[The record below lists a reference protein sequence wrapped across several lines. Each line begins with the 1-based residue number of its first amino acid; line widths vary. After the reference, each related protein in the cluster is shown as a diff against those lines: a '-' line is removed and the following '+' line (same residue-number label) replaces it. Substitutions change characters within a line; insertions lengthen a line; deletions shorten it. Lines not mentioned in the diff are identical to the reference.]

1 MFSNSIMTNG
11 NLWTNF
17 VKDWATDNGT
27 SYMTAIKDPSL
38 STAYKQRK
46 KDTKREAKASQFQSM
61 KEDAIALAETIT
73 PFPEKRA
80 RGRPIKYVTDEERK
94 EAKREKTLTSTRK
107 KRQLQKEECEENITL
122 TLGEM

>member
-1 MFSNSIMTNG
+1 MTNG
-11 NLWTNF
+11 NHWTNF
-17 VKDWATDNGT
+17 VKDWAAENGT

-46 KDTKREAKASQFQSM
+46 KDNKQAAKTSHFQSM
-61 KEDAIALAETIT
+61 KADAIALAEMLT

-80 RGRPIKYVTDEERK
+80 RGRP
-94 EAKREKTLTSTRK
+94 RK
-107 KRQLQKEECEENITL
+107 KQEEENITL